1 MKQCC
6 LFILIIFCCGESIA
20 QSNWQL
26 FKNQK
31 SPLKKW
37 ALLHPFKAKKAFE
50 ISLEVNKVSDSLS
63 KLNVLDGDK
72 AGGQIDAFR
81 HAYWMARLQSELGKS
96 AARSLGKAYERSNY
110 KSYKKNEK
118 EDAIIPDKKSSEMD
132 LFNND
137 IGLDFSKKNDGRSI
151 VGLQYKII
159 NAILFGKLKIIKK
172 DNEGQFLTCKGEVI
186 TLEQLKKWKNNKCLV
201 ESNYN

>member
-1 MKQCC
+1 MKQFVL
-6 LFILIIFCCGESIA
+6 LFVITFSCGQTIA

-26 FKNQK
+26 FKNQ
-31 SPLKKW
+31 SGPLKRW

-63 KLNVLDGDK
+63 KLNILDGDK

-81 HAYWMARLQSELGKS
+81 HAYWVARLQSELGKC
-96 AARSLGKAYERSNY
+96 AAKSLGKSYEKGNY
-110 KSYKKNEK
+110 RSYKKNRM
-118 EDAIIPDKKSSEMD
+118 EDSVLPDKKSSEMD

-137 IGLDFSKKNDGRSI
+137 VGLSFSKKNDGRSI

-159 NAILFGKLKIIKK
+159 NAVLEGKLKIIRK
-172 DNEGQFLTCKGEVI
+172 DRKGNFLTCNGKIIKENE
-186 TLEQLKKWKNNKCLV
+186 LRQWQNNKCLIN
-201 ESNYN
+201 SNQ